1 MKFKLTKKRKEQLK
15 EALDYNVLKVLD
27 EDSIKIQSMIYT
39 KAQEEDVT
47 FIELVDFT
55 YEQVVVEIIKQA
67 IEML

>member
-15 EALDYNVLKVLD
+15 EALDYNPLKVLD

-55 YEQVVVEIIKQA
+55 YEQVVVETIKKA

>member
-1 MKFKLTKKRKEQLK
+1 MKFKLTKKSKEQLK

-55 YEQVVVEIIKQA
+55 YEQVVVETIKKA

>member
-1 MKFKLTKKRKEQLK
+1 MKFKLKKERKEQLK

-47 FIELVDFT
+47 FIEWVDFT
-55 YEQVVVEIIKQA
+55 YEQVVVETIKKA

>member
-15 EALDYNVLKVLD
+15 EALDYNALKVLD

-47 FIELVDFT
+47 FIELADFT
-55 YEQVVVEIIKQA
+55 YEQVVVETIKKA